1 MIYGISFQGQYD
13 LWQQLC
19 SDDDATNLVMGK
31 TIIRQ
36 GNAKLQ
42 AILGRYWNEETR
54 TFLTVTDAI
63 SGTSYQAYRLPE
75 NFRTLSDFYVT
86 VGTTQYRAD
95 LIQDY
100 ELWRQINATTTQST
114 SNYVEFVFIMND
126 RILLWPIPSSA
137 CTATIIYRTIDRQL
151 INADYTTGTITT
163 LANGGTAVTGS
174 GTTFT
179 NAMKGRY
186 FQINSDGGWYK
197 ILTYTSA
204 TAIVLAEKYQGEAIS
219 AGTETYKIGELP
231 NLPPD
236 THDLPVYYAVWR
248 WALFRKDVQLA
259 REYERMWK
267 EGVTEARRNW
277 SNRDSSAIIHDKS
290 RLMRFGVK
298 NPNNYPLNMS

>member
-1 MIYGISFQGQYD
+1 MTWQEQYE
-13 LWQQLC
+13 LWEQLC
-19 SDDDATNLVMGK
+19 SDDDATNLAMGK
-31 TIIRQ
+31 TLIRQ

-42 AILGRYWNEETR
+42 AILGRYWNETERNFT
-54 TFLTVTDAI
+54 TKTDAI
-63 SGTSYQAYRLPE
+63 SGTSYQGYRLPE

-114 SNYVEFVFIMND
+114 SDYVEFVFIMND

-137 CTATIIYRTIDRQL
+137 CTATIIYRTIDKQL
-151 INADYTTGTITT
+151 VNDNYTTGTITT
-163 LANGGTAVTGS
+163 LTNGASAVTASGS
-174 GTTFT
+174 TFT
-179 NAMKGRY
+179 SAMVGRY
-186 FQINSDGGWYK
+186 FKIDSDGGWYK
-197 ILTYTSA
+197 ISAFGTTTTLT
-204 TAIVLAEKYQGEAIS
+204 LAEEYQGVSIA
-219 AGTETYKIGELP
+219 AGTETYTIGEMP

-267 EGVTEARRNW
+267 EGVIEARKNW
-277 SNRDSSAIIHDKS
+277 SNRDSSNIIHDKS
-290 RLMRFGVK
+290 YLKRGGMW
-298 NPNNYPLNMS
+298 NPNYPPGTIT

>member
-1 MIYGISFQGQYD
+1 MVYGMSWQNQYE
-13 LWQQLC
+13 LWQQLA

-31 TIIRQ
+31 TLIRQ

-54 TFLTVTDAI
+54 TFTTKTDAI
-63 SGTSYQAYRLPE
+63 SGSSYQSYRLPE

-137 CTATIIYRTIDRQL
+137 CTATIIYRTIDKQL
-151 INADYTTGTITT
+151 VNADYTTGTITT
-163 LANGGTAVTGS
+163 LANGGVAITGS
-174 GTTFT
+174 GMTWTS
-179 NAMKGRY
+179 AMTGRY
-186 FQINSDGGWYK
+186 FKIDDDGGWYK
-197 ILTYTSA
+197 LLTYGSA
-204 TAIVLAEKYQGEAIS
+204 TTFTLAEKYQGVSIS
-219 AGTETYKIGELP
+219 SGTSTYTIGEIP

-259 REYERMWK
+259 KEYERMWK
-267 EGVTEARRNW
+267 EGVVEARRNW
-277 SNRDSSAIIHDKS
+277 SNRDSSNIIHDKS
-290 RLMRFGVK
+290 HLMKYGLP
-298 NPNNYPLNMS
+298 NPNYFPLNMS